1 MSLLLRILF
10 YGAIAGTVTS
20 TIYCGMVVAGAVR
33 FARRKRRE
41 EQAPQDFLPPVSV
54 LKPLHGTEPDLEENL
69 RHIFEIDYPEFEVL
83 FCARHARDAGL
94 QMAQRI
100 AADYPQ
106 IRTRFLTCG
115 EPQFPNAKMWSMAAL
130 SKAAAYDTLVTSDAD
145 ARVSRNYLRECVQEL
160 ADPRNELASC
170 LYVGRTS
177 GGFWAQLDAVG
188 KSVEMTGGILVAD
201 MIEGGTRFALGV
213 TMVLRRGAFD
223 KAGGYEDL
231 GQYYAEDF
239 VLGQRLAEQGYGVRM
254 ANYVVRLMVL
264 PQGLRGSFRDQ
275 LRWMRSTRR
284 SRPAGHLGTGLT
296 YAVPFGLL
304 GLAWGI
310 LAGHPLAGLLWLL
323 ATCANRWVMAAA
335 VLWALEDE
343 QAGKPTL
350 IYPLRDLLGFA
361 VWVASY
367 MGDTMQYHGGAYSLG
382 VGGRFEPVAP
392 KVKPGS
398 GANLPGGKLPGAT
411 ARGK

>member
-1 MSLLLRILF
+1 
-10 YGAIAGTVTS
+10 
-20 TIYCGMVVAGAVR
+20 
-33 FARRKRRE
+33 
-41 EQAPQDFLPPVSV
+41 
-54 LKPLHGTEPDLEENL
+54 
-69 RHIFEIDYPEFEVL
+69 
-83 FCARHARDAGL
+83 
-94 QMAQRI
+94 
-100 AADYPQ
+100 
-106 IRTRFLTCG
+106 
-115 EPQFPNAKMWSMAAL
+115 
-130 SKAAAYDTLVTSDAD
+130 
-145 ARVSRNYLRECVQEL
+145 
-160 ADPRNELASC
+160 
-170 LYVGRTS
+170 
-177 GGFWAQLDAVG
+177 
-188 KSVEMTGGILVAD
+188 

-223 KAGGYEDL
+223 KAGGCEDL

-239 VLGQRLAEQGYGVRM
+239 VLGQRLAAKGYGVRM

-275 LRWMRSTRR
+275 LRWMKSTRR

-310 LAGHPLAGLLWLL
+310 LAGHPLVGLLWLL
-323 ATCANRWVMAAA
+323 AMCANRWVMAAV

-382 VGGRFEPVAP
+382 VGGRFEPVQP
-392 KVKPGS
+392 KAKPAG